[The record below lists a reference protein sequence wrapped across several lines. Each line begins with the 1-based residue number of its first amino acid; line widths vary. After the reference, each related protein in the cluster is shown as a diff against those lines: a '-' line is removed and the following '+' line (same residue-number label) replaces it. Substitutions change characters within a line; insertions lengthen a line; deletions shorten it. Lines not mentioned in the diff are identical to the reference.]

1 MLPYYHDPRIE
12 NRTKFSIVTK
22 QNFPPCRRNTFASTK
37 SSIFNCRCQAKTSS
51 LVAYCCYLLTYLFYL
66 RNLGLHGVACCCYL
80 LTYLF
85 YFCGTLECNNVTTC
99 STGACSHQAQ
109 PSCRIHATLSSL
121 LSLLYPICNLVFN
134 SKSLRTQPILNTLF
148 NKNTNLSYY
157 CRFLN

>member
-1 MLPYYHDPRIE
+1 M
-12 NRTKFSIVTK
+12 
-22 QNFPPCRRNTFASTK
+22 
-37 SSIFNCRCQAKTSS
+37 
-51 LVAYCCYLLTYLFYL
+51 
-66 RNLGLHGVACCCYL
+66 LHGVACCCNL

-121 LSLLYPICNLVFN
+121 LSLLYPIYNLVFN

-148 NKNTNLSYY
+148 NKKYEPVLLQQISKLDTSLEICFAGLYIIYY
-157 CRFLN
+157 HFISFYLMEKITSTVYIL